1 MKRTTKTLKGT
12 SKKTEP
18 KPEEVEVQKKKIAH
32 LDAEIAKAEEEGN
45 ESYLNYLLRIRE
57 QTIHVYEGGIV
68 IFQSGT
74 LPKY

>member
-1 MKRTTKTLKGT
+1 MKQTTKTQGQT

-32 LDAEIAKAEEEGN
+32 LDAEIKKAEDEGN